1 MSHHFRM
8 VAILAVCLVSY
19 GMLLVAFGWIN
30 QPRDLAVA
38 GGLGLIL
45 ALLFVVPVVVRTIW
59 RRL

>member
-1 MSHHFRM
+1 M
-8 VAILAVCLVSY
+8 VGTLAVCLVSY
-19 GMLLVAFGWIN
+19 GLLLLAFRWIN

-45 ALLFVVPVVVRTIW
+45 ALLFVVPLVVRTIW

>member
-1 MSHHFRM
+1 MRHHFRM

-19 GMLLVAFGWIN
+19 GVLLVAFRWIN

-38 GGLGLIL
+38 GGVGLIL
-45 ALLFVVPVVVRTIW
+45 ALLFVVPLVVRTIW

>member
-1 MSHHFRM
+1 MRHRFRM

-19 GMLLVAFGWIN
+19 GVLLVAFRWIS
-30 QPRDLAVA
+30 QPRDMAVA

-45 ALLFVVPVVVRTIW
+45 ALLFVVPFVVRTIW